1 VDIPG
6 TKLPSLKQRKLSP
19 KVKFNNRP
27 QGVEVMM
34 RLKDKVAI
42 VTGSGRGIG
51 EAIASRL
58 CAEGARV
65 TICDI
70 DLPSAQNTSSRLNG
84 EGYKTIALKCDV
96 SKKSEIDAVVQATVN
111 KFGSVDILVNNAG
124 MSVVGA
130 SVDLEESR
138 WRTGMD
144 VMLNGVFFC
153 SQAAGK
159 QMIKQKSGK
168 IVNIAS
174 VNGIVAFP
182 ERACYC
188 AAKAGV
194 IALTKVLG
202 CEWACYNINVN
213 AIAPGYVETDLV
225 KNLANQGTLDVEEL
239 AARTPAGRMAKS
251 SEIADT
257 VIFLASDDSKYI
269 QGQTIVV
276 DGGWTAFGYLE
287 SWLKKARL

>member
-1 VDIPG
+1 
-6 TKLPSLKQRKLSP
+6 
-19 KVKFNNRP
+19 
-27 QGVEVMM
+27 M

-58 CAEGARV
+58 CAEGAKV

-70 DLPSAQNTSSRLNG
+70 DLPSAQNTSSRLNA
-84 EGYKTIALKCDV
+84 EGYNTIALKCDV
-96 SKKSEIDAVVQATVN
+96 SKKSEIEAVVQATVD
-111 KFGSVDILVNNAG
+111 KFGSLDILVNNAG
-124 MSVVGA
+124 MSVVGP

-194 IALTKVLG
+194 MALTKVLG
-202 CEWACYNINVN
+202 CEWARYNINVN

-225 KNLANQGTLDVEEL
+225 KNLAKQGTLSVDEL
-239 AARTPAGRMAKS
+239 ANRTPLGRLAGS
-251 SEIADT
+251 SEIADG
-257 VIFLASDDSKYI
+257 VVFLASDESKYME
-269 QGQTIVV
+269 GQTIVI
-276 DGGWTAFGYLE
+276 DGGWTAFGYVE
-287 SWLKKARL
+287 SWLKNTR

>member
-1 VDIPG
+1 
-6 TKLPSLKQRKLSP
+6 
-19 KVKFNNRP
+19 
-27 QGVEVMM
+27 M

-58 CAEGARV
+58 CAEGASV

-96 SKKSEIDAVVQATVN
+96 SKKTEIEAVVKATVE
-111 KFGSVDILVNNAG
+111 KFGSADILVNNAG

-153 SQAAGK
+153 SQAVGK

-194 IALTKVLG
+194 MALTKVLG
-202 CEWACYNINVN
+202 CEWARYNINVN

-225 KNLANQGTLDVEEL
+225 KNLAKQGTLSVNEL
-239 AARTPAGRMAKS
+239 ANRTPLGRLAGS
-251 SEIADT
+251 TEIADG
-257 VIFLASDDSKYI
+257 VVFLASEESKYME
-269 QGQTIVV
+269 GQTIVI
-276 DGGWTAFGYLE
+276 DGGWTAFGYVE
-287 SWLKKARL
+287 SWLKNSR

>member
-1 VDIPG
+1 
-6 TKLPSLKQRKLSP
+6 
-19 KVKFNNRP
+19 
-27 QGVEVMM
+27 M
-34 RLKDKVAI
+34 RLKDEVAI

-51 EAIASRL
+51 EAIASRF
-58 CAEGARV
+58 CAEGAKV

-70 DLPSAQNTSSRLNG
+70 DLPSAQGVSARLNG
-84 EGYKTIALKCDV
+84 EGYQTLALKCDV
-96 SKKSEIDAVVQATVN
+96 SKKADVETMVQSTIDN
-111 KFGSVDILVNNAG
+111 FGRLDILVNNAG
-124 MSVVGA
+124 LSVVGP

-144 VMLNGVFFC
+144 IMLNGVFFC
-153 SQAAGK
+153 SQAVGK

-194 IALTKVLG
+194 MALTKVLG
-202 CEWACYNINVN
+202 CEWARYNINVN

-225 KNLANQGTLDVEEL
+225 KNLAKQGTLSVIEL
-239 AARTPAGRMAKS
+239 ANRTPLGRLAGS
-251 SEIADT
+251 NEIADG
-257 VIFLASDDSKYI
+257 VVFLVGKESKYME
-269 QGQTIVV
+269 GQTIVI
-276 DGGWTAFGYLE
+276 DGGWTAFGYVE
-287 SWLKKARL
+287 SWLENSRNLQ

>member
-1 VDIPG
+1 
-6 TKLPSLKQRKLSP
+6 
-19 KVKFNNRP
+19 
-27 QGVEVMM
+27 M
-34 RLKDKVAI
+34 RLKDKAAI

-70 DLPSAQNTSSRLNG
+70 DLPSAQSTSSRLNG
-84 EGYKTIALKCDV
+84 EGFKTIALKCDV
-96 SKKSEIDAVVQATVN
+96 SKKTEIEAVVQATVD
-111 KFGSVDILVNNAG
+111 KFGSLDILINNAG
-124 MSVVGA
+124 MSVVGP

-194 IALTKVLG
+194 MALTKVLG
-202 CEWACYNINVN
+202 CEWAHYNINVN

-225 KNLANQGTLDVEEL
+225 KNLAKQGTLSVDEL
-239 AARTPAGRMAKS
+239 ANRTPLGRLAGTA
-251 SEIADT
+251 EIADG
-257 VIFLASDDSKYI
+257 VVFLASEESKYME
-269 QGQTIVV
+269 GQTIVV
-276 DGGWTAFGYLE
+276 DGGWTAFGYVE
-287 SWLKKARL
+287 SWLKNAR